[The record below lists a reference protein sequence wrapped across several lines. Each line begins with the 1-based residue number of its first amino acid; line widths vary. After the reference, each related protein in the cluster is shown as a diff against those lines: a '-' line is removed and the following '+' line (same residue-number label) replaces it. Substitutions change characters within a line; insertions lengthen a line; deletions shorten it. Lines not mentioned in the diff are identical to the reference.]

1 MSFFLKLSIS
11 AKIYSA
17 VAVCLLGLL
26 GSATFAIYQINM
38 IGKEIKAIAEEDI
51 PLTVAITDA
60 AASQLEQTIYF
71 ERILK
76 SALEREMAL
85 PGGDKLEAYMDKFH
99 SYGDAVEEHLAKAEK
114 IALHG
119 IEFAINEDMRSKFS
133 EALASIR
140 AIHEEH
146 VVFEEHAEEVETLLA
161 SGDLVNGITLG
172 EKVDLEAEK
181 LDHEIEALL
190 HEVAQFTAQSALAA
204 EHHEQAALL
213 WLIIIAGVILVTVTP
228 LTIVI
233 VQVSLP
239 KPLRGILQEIDRL
252 AEGDIDTLVPVTSKD
267 EIGRIAEGLEGF
279 RLKLVDNRKLEAEM
293 NEAQQQTVERSQKV
307 DALNDRFGAAVGDII
322 EQVGTAIGELN
333 ETAAAVSQVAEETGH
348 KGQVVFQ
355 TADASSTNIQSVS
368 SATEQMSAS
377 IREIAGQ
384 TNSATQA
391 AQAAMAS
398 AEGVR
403 QQTNEMV
410 EHAQGISEIVNL
422 ISGIAEQTNL
432 LALNATIEAARAGE
446 SGKGFAVVAGEVKE
460 LASQTAKATQD
471 ISEKIESMQT
481 ATNSTASSID
491 GIVATFQNVNEIV
504 SAVAGAVSEQ
514 DSAVCEISQ
523 NIQMVTEG
531 SSQIT
536 QEMQEICASIGS
548 AGESA
553 DRVHH
558 AAALMSEKS
567 ELLRGEIEEFL
578 EGVRAA

>member
-1 MSFFLKLSIS
+1 MSFFSKMSIS

-38 IGKEIKAIAEEDI
+38 IGKELKAIAEEDI

-71 ERILK
+71 ERIMK
-76 SALEREMAL
+76 SALERELNLA
-85 PGGDKLEAYMDKFH
+85 GGDKFAAYAEKFH
-99 SYGDAVEEHLAKAEK
+99 SYGDAVEVHLAKAEE
-114 IALHG
+114 IAQHG
-119 IEFAINEDMRSKFS
+119 IDHAINQEMREKFT
-133 EALASIR
+133 EALVSIR

-146 VVFEEHAEEVETLLA
+146 VVFEEHADEVEALLA
-161 SGDLVNGITLG
+161 SGNLTRGITIG
-172 EKVDLEAEK
+172 EEVDKEAEK

-190 HEVAQFTAQSALAA
+190 RNVGQFTAQSALAA

-213 WLIIIAGVILVTVTP
+213 WLIIIAGTILVTVTP
-228 LTIVI
+228 LTFVI

-239 KPLRGILQEIDRL
+239 KPLRNLLNEIDRL
-252 AEGDIDTLVPVTSKD
+252 AEGEVDEPVLVTSKD

-279 RLKLVDNRKLEAEM
+279 RLKLVENRKLEAEM
-293 NEAQQQTVERSQKV
+293 SQNQEQTVERSKRV
-307 DALNDRFGAAVGDII
+307 DALNHKFGSAVGEIM
-322 EQVGTAIGELN
+322 EQVATAIGELN
-333 ETAAAVSQVAEETGH
+333 ETASTVSQVSEDTGH
-348 KGQVVFQ
+348 KGRVVFE

-368 SATEQMSAS
+368 SATEEMSAS

-391 AQAAMAS
+391 AQAAMTS

-446 SGKGFAVVAGEVKE
+446 SGKGFAVVAGEVKQ

-523 NIQMVTEG
+523 NIQMVSEG

-536 QEMQEICASIGS
+536 AEMQEIVASIGS

-558 AAALMSEKS
+558 AAALMGEKS
-567 ELLRGEIEEFL
+567 DLLRSEIEEFL
-578 EGVRAA
+578 EGVKAA